1 MKKYYSLVRTLHLY
15 FGLFIS
21 PFICIFSISVLVL
34 NHAGYFNHINPVE
47 PLPDIKT
54 KLDKIPYDTTDLLTA
69 KAIIGKLNVNGE
81 IDFIS
86 KNEDYISFPV
96 NKPGLQT
103 KIKVDIHTDSVL
115 ITRQQVGL
123 MRAMSYLH
131 TMPGQHNANMRG
143 NSGFMKVWRA
153 LADVVVYLLLF
164 LTVSGVFLWYFLKV
178 ERTLGIYAITLG
190 VLLFLGLLLLIF

>member
-190 VLLFLGLLLLIF
+190 VLLFFGLLLLIF